1 MKQNI
6 KHISVFMIILL
17 LIGISTSMTCSAAVN
32 GLGITTM
39 EVTPQPAE
47 PGNDVTL
54 KIRVSNQGVE
64 SIEDFSLKIDVQY
77 PFYLKSES
85 KNFENKR
92 ILNVGS
98 SVDNTYYLT
107 VDPNATSGIYP
118 VKFDVHVNN
127 VILNPS
133 DNNVYIQIIGK
144 PDLTVKADTIGEI
157 SPGDTF
163 PLQLSVSNI
172 GTGMAN
178 NIKISSESE
187 NILMLG
193 SNVELINRIMP
204 AETSQVKFDLIVRN
218 DLKPDAYQFPVKLQ
232 YIDEMG
238 DNYTLTYNVGLDIL
252 NSAELGIQSIK
263 ITPTQV
269 TSLDLVHIVGIIE
282 NTGNGDA
289 KQVIV
294 NLVTEEGEYRSFIG
308 QLKTDDD
315 APFYFDIKP
324 GSAGEKNFNLSISYT
339 DDFGSHEI
347 EQTIPLQVSRP
358 KTNVLMAIALIVI
371 IALPVAYFIIR
382 KRRNENGQK

>member
-1 MKQNI
+1 MRLNIQN
-6 KHISVFMIILL
+6 ISVFMIILL

-32 GLGITTM
+32 GVEINTM

-54 KIRVSNQGVE
+54 KIRVTNQGVE
-64 SIEDFSLKIDVQY
+64 SIEDFSLKIDVTY

-92 ILNVGS
+92 ILNIGS

-107 VDPNATSGIYP
+107 IDPNATSGIYP
-118 VKFDVHVNN
+118 VKFDVHVND

-144 PDLTVKADTIGEI
+144 PDLTVKADAIDKI

-187 NILMLG
+187 SILMLG

-204 AETSQVKFDLIVRN
+204 AETSQVKFDLIIRN
-218 DLKPDAYQFPVKLQ
+218 DLEPDAYQFPVKLK

-238 DNYTLTYNVGLDIL
+238 TNYTLTYNIGLNIL
-252 NSAELGIQSIK
+252 NNAEVGIQSIK

-269 TSLDLVHIVGIIE
+269 TPLDEVHIVGIIE

-289 KQVIV
+289 KQVVVDLI
-294 NLVTEEGEYRSFIG
+294 TEDGEHKSFIG

-324 GSAGEKNFNLSISYT
+324 GSAGKKNFNLTISYT
-339 DDFGSHEI
+339 DDFGSHEV

-358 KTNVLMAIALIVI
+358 KTNVALAIALIII